1 MQHVSFSALK
11 NWNQCPYYYKITY
24 VDKIKKFAAVHEVC
38 EKRIED
44 DSITNEP
51 ELFELAFLKELKSLP
66 EEVRSTFKPK
76 DISDMREQGKRLST
90 VAIPALREHF
100 GEFELVSTEE
110 DIYESIE
117 GFEDYNFKG
126 FIDLVIKTPDGKFHV
141 SDPMTTYQLTYY
153 KHYYSRKH
161 GVDMKDIETHFGL
174 LKRTAKKDQVEIF
187 RVTSGPKKVDNA
199 MKLLNR
205 ALYNIQSGKYIK
217 NKLSCSK
224 CEFKNTPE
232 CP

>member
-1 MQHVSFSALK
+1 
-11 NWNQCPYYYKITY
+11 
-24 VDKIKKFAAVHEVC
+24 
-38 EKRIED
+38 
-44 DSITNEP
+44 
-51 ELFELAFLKELKSLP
+51 LFELAFLKELKSLP

-141 SDPMTTYQLTYY
+141 DDLPTY
-153 KHYYSRKH
+153 
-161 GVDMKDIETHFGL
+161 L
-174 LKRTAKKDQVEIF
+174 L
-187 RVTSGPKKVDNA
+187 
-199 MKLLNR
+199 
-205 ALYNIQSGKYIK
+205 
-217 NKLSCSK
+217 
-224 CEFKNTPE
+224 
-232 CP
+232 